1 MKKKIKILA
10 FTGTRADYPR
20 VKKVFERLDKDS
32 KFILKIVAS
41 GTHLLKEYGNT
52 YKEIKKDGFNIY
64 KKIKIY
70 ESDFDTLFG
79 ASKAISNCIIKFGK
93 ILNKFK
99 PDMVII
105 TVDRIETL
113 GAAIPASIMNF
124 PIVHIQGGEV
134 TGTIDENIRHAVTKL
149 SHVHMVSNEDAKK
162 RVIRLGE
169 NKKNVFNVGCPYI
182 DLIKSTPIISKKKLF
197 KKLKLDDQKQT
208 IILIQ
213 HAVTTEYGESKNQIE
228 QTLKSLEKIDKNK
241 FQIIAIYSNADP
253 GSKEIIK
260 NIKKRKFILN
270 KNLESGEFISLMH
283 YSKLIIGN
291 SSSGIREA
299 PSFKLTAI
307 NIGSRQNR
315 RLRAK
320 NVIDVNH
327 DVKEISAAL
336 YTVLNNKHLKKLKK
350 LKNPY
355 GDGNASKKIVNILKK
370 INLKNIT
377 NKVISY

>member
-1 MKKKIKILA
+1 
-10 FTGTRADYPR
+10 
-20 VKKVFERLDKDS
+20 
-32 KFILKIVAS
+32 
-41 GTHLLKEYGNT
+41 
-52 YKEIKKDGFNIY
+52 
-64 KKIKIY
+64 
-70 ESDFDTLFG
+70 
-79 ASKAISNCIIKFGK
+79 
-93 ILNKFK
+93 
-99 PDMVII
+99 
-105 TVDRIETL
+105 
-113 GAAIPASIMNF
+113 MNF

-149 SHVHMVSNEDAKK
+149 SHIHMVSNEDAKK
-162 RVIRLGE
+162 RVIKLGE
-169 NKKNVFNVGCPYI
+169 NKKHVFNVGCPYI
-182 DLIKSTPIISKKKLF
+182 DLVKSTSIISKKKLF
-197 KKLKLDDQKQT
+197 KKLKLDIKKQT

-241 FQIIAIYSNADP
+241 FQIIALYSNADP

-260 NIKKRKFILN
+260 NIKKRKFVLN
-270 KNLESGEFISLMH
+270 KNLDSGEFISLMH

-315 RLRAK
+315 RLRAQ
-320 NVIDVNH
+320 NVIDVKHN
-327 DVKEISAAL
+327 VKEISHAL
-336 YTVLNNKHLKKLKK
+336 NTVLNNKHFKKFQN

-355 GDGNASKKIVNILKK
+355 GNGNASRKIVNILKK